1 MDKKKTRKT
10 RKSGAAASGK
20 DLSVK
25 TLSAKS
31 ARGVLGGIHPVD
43 KTSPAMFEKCTT
55 GTHMKE

>member
-10 RKSGAAASGK
+10 RKSGVAASGK

-31 ARGVLGGIHPVD
+31 AKDVLGGTHNVD
-43 KTSPAMFEKCTT
+43 KASPVLFQYTAN